1 MTTRIGSDAWI
12 ELLVQGADRLGHSLS
27 PDQAR
32 KMALHVQLLLEW
44 NQRTNLT
51 AITDPLHVAVKH
63 CLDAIAPLH
72 LLPEEGALLDIG
84 TGGGFPGIPLKIMRP
99 DLDMTLIDSVRKKI
113 SFVNHV
119 IRQLHLPR
127 IEALH
132 VRAQDLAGQTDRK
145 ARYQVVVCRAL
156 TDLTTAV
163 SLALPLLAPQGR
175 LIAYQGPNDSSAEG
189 LVEDA
194 PDLRMIPIKTVYY
207 QLPFLDDRRKV
218 SLLQRQQ
225 F

>member
-12 ELLVQGADRLGHSLS
+12 DLLVQGADRLGHSLS

-32 KMALHVQLLLEW
+32 QMALHVQLLLEW

-51 AITDPLHVAVKH
+51 AITDPVHVAVKH

-132 VRAQDLAGQTDRK
+132 VRAQTLAEQIG
-145 ARYQVVVCRAL
+145 RAH
-156 TDLTTAV
+156 V
-163 SLALPLLAPQGR
+163 
-175 LIAYQGPNDSSAEG
+175 
-189 LVEDA
+189 
-194 PDLRMIPIKTVYY
+194 
-207 QLPFLDDRRKV
+207 
-218 SLLQRQQ
+218 
-225 F
+225 